1 MRKSLILAV
10 FCLLSAAG
18 ASAQDVAGSADHPL
32 ITRYPESVIS
42 YYDQQAFV
50 PYRIAVGPVTGYRN
64 IDEWID
70 VAGQQTR
77 INYDLR
83 GERSFYEVHTNYVNA
98 LKGAGFE
105 ALAEGHVMGGE
116 RSHGVG
122 SRPFIDVQYAANPV
136 PPGASRVFQ
145 GSATSGGS
153 AYYAG
158 RLSRPEGDVYAVL
171 TTRQHASDWVVTLMD
186 IIEAQPMEDD
196 LVTVDADYMAE
207 EIKSVGKVV
216 LYGILFEHD
225 SAAIKP
231 ESAEVVGEIAKLLEA
246 QPELSVYVV
255 GHTDSTGSLDYNLRL
270 SGERAASVV
279 EALVSDHGIARERLD
294 PHGVGPFVP
303 VANNEGDA
311 GRGKNRRVE
320 LVER

>member
-1 MRKSLILAV
+1 MRPILLTSLLCLVLA
-10 FCLLSAAG
+10 SHAPAE
-18 ASAQDVAGSADHPL
+18 DVANSADHPL
-32 ITRYPESVIS
+32 ITRYPESLIS
-42 YYDQQAFV
+42 YYDEEAFV
-50 PYRIAVGPVTGYRN
+50 PYRIAVGLVTSYRQ
-64 IDEWID
+64 IDEWRE
-70 VAGQQTR
+70 VAGQLTR

-83 GERSFYEVHTNYVNA
+83 GERSFFEVHSNYVSA
-98 LKGAGFE
+98 LNGAGFE

-116 RSHGVG
+116 RSQGVG
-122 SRPFIDVQYAANPV
+122 SRPFINVHYAANPV

-171 TTRQHASDWVVTLMD
+171 TTSQHASDWVVTLMD

-196 LVTVDADYMAE
+196 LVKVDADYMAE
-207 EIKSVGKVV
+207 EIQSVGKVV

-225 SAAIKP
+225 SATIKP
-231 ESAEVVGEIAKLLEA
+231 ESAEVVGEIAKLLAA
-246 QPELSVYVV
+246 QPELAVYVV
-255 GHTDSTGSLDYNLRL
+255 GHSDSTGSLDYNLRL
-270 SGERAASVV
+270 SRERAASVV
-279 EALVSDHGIARERLD
+279 DALVADHGIARERLD
-294 PHGVGPFVP
+294 PHGVGPLVP
-303 VANNEGDA
+303 VANNAGDA